1 MNCNRRD
8 FLRKSIN
15 AALGGA
21 SLYSAMGTM
30 QAIAAA
36 AQPGV
41 FSDYRA
47 LVCVFLFGGN
57 DACNTI
63 IPYDATYYPIYSST
77 RGGAAGLAIAQASV
91 QAQALMAPSSGVG
104 SSGDGAFYGLHPG
117 LAPLTGL
124 FNTGKAAVIA
134 NAGTLLRPTTQA
146 QYQSGSYPVPPQ
158 LFSHD
163 DQANYWQTSRPDD
176 VNANGW
182 GGRVADLLYTG
193 NPNQTL
199 SMSISLGGENLF
211 QRGTSVDQYQVD
223 ANGVQDLNYQ
233 GVYQNDAGAAAFNTL
248 RAAGTQAHV
257 LERGYANAMNRA
269 VANYTTVRAA
279 INGVSLTTQF
289 PTSSLGKQLQMVA
302 TLIKARGALNM
313 ATGRQVFFVAVD
325 GYDTHGDQRVR
336 HQDVLTDLGLSLKAF
351 YDASVELSLAN
362 KITAFTASDFGR
374 TLSINSD
381 GTDHGWGGHHFV
393 VGGDVVGKRFYGKM
407 NSVAQNANPDDAG
420 YGQVIPTTAVD
431 QYAATLARWIGVDN
445 TGIAT
450 IFPNLGTYFPA
461 GELGFLGPA

>member
-1 MNCNRRD
+1 MSCNRRD
-8 FLRKSIN
+8 FLRKSVH

-30 QAIAAA
+30 KALSAATL
-36 AQPGV
+36 PGV
-41 FSDYRA
+41 FTDYRA
-47 LVCVFLFGGN
+47 LVCVFLYGGN

-63 IPYDATYYPIYSST
+63 IPVDSTHYPIYSAT
-77 RGGAAGLAIAQASV
+77 RGGAAGLAIAQSA
-91 QAQALMAPSSGVG
+91 AAANTLTAPSSGVG
-104 SSGDGAFYGLHPG
+104 SPGDGATYGLHPG
-117 LAPLTGL
+117 LAPLTSL
-124 FNTGKAAVIA
+124 FTSGRMAVIA
-134 NAGTLLRPTTQA
+134 NVGTLLRPTSQA

-193 NPNQTL
+193 NPSQTL
-199 SMSISLGGENLF
+199 SMSISLGGQNLF
-211 QRGTSVDQYQVD
+211 QRGALVDQYQVSGY
-223 ANGVQDLNYQ
+223 GVEDLNYQ
-233 GVYQNDAGAAAFNTL
+233 GVYLNDAGAAAFNAL
-248 RAAGTQAHV
+248 RTGGTQAHV

-269 VANYTTVRAA
+269 IANYTTVRSA
-279 INGVSLTTQF
+279 INGVTLTTQF
-289 PTSSLGKQLQMVA
+289 PDSSLGLQLKMVA
-302 TLIKARGALNM
+302 TLIKSRAALNM

-336 HQDVLTDLGLSLKAF
+336 HQDVLADLGLSLKAF
-351 YDASVELSLAN
+351 YDSTIELSLAN

-393 VGGDVVGKRFYGKM
+393 VGGNVTGNRFYGTM
-407 NSVAQNANPDDAG
+407 NSVAQNGNTDDAG

-431 QYAATLARWIGVDN
+431 QYLATLARWIGVDN
-445 TGIAT
+445 TGLAT